1 MMRLAGKIAVVVGA
15 GQSPGAGIGNARATV
30 LRFAQEGPKI
40 LSVDGDLILA
50 DVTAVPGREV
60 WWRMR
65 RLPYCGRALPPPCR
79 FSAPG
84 LLPKMG
90 YCAFRMGHYA
100 RGAAGS
106 GVPKPWSRIVS
117 NSASSASSRT
127 IVPPMVPAAG
137 RYQQAHPPK

>member
-79 FSAPG
+79 FSGPG

-100 RGAAGS
+100 VGAVVAACRSLGAGL
-106 GVPKPWSRIVS
+106 SRIRHQAPVRGQS
-117 NSASSASSRT
+117 CLRWFQL
-127 IVPPMVPAAG
+127 PADN
-137 RYQQAHPPK
+137 QQAHPPK